1 VDDPSSMYL
10 IGRFASYA
18 SVIKFSKRSFNLDWK
33 TEVRDYTG
41 ADQTALDL
49 ALTNYDTKMS
59 EILTVVQPPNKNFMF
74 CGGYSYRD
82 NDNPNQRIAVI
93 MKIDDDG
100 DIKFVKQFGKIDH
113 VAG

>member
-1 VDDPSSMYL
+1 MDDPSSMYL

-41 ADQTALDL
+41 ATDALKATAL
-49 ALTNYDTKMS
+49 ANYDTKMS

-82 NDNPNQRIAVI
+82 NDNPNARIAVI

-100 DIKFVKQFGKIDH
+100 DIKFVKQFGKID
-113 VAG
+113 ATGD